1 MLSSVHVQ
9 CFFGQAGSGGL
20 WQVVV
25 VGGWDPIRVVL
36 VVLVDFIRVVL
47 VVLVDPIRLVQTE
60 AAALDTALV
69 H

>member
-1 MLSSVHVQ
+1 M
-9 CFFGQAGSGGL
+9 
-20 WQVVV
+20 V

-36 VVLVDFIRVVL
+36 V
-47 VVLVDPIRLVQTE
+47 DPIGVVQTE

>member
-1 MLSSVHVQ
+1 M
-9 CFFGQAGSGGL
+9 AGGG
-20 WQVVV
+20 
-25 VGGWDPIRVVL
+25 GGWDPIRVVL
-36 VVLVDFIRVVL
+36 VVLVVLVDFIR

>member
-1 MLSSVHVQ
+1 M
-9 CFFGQAGSGGL
+9 FFWVSRKWRTVAGGG
-20 WQVVV
+20 
-25 VGGWDPIRVVL
+25 GGWDPIRVVLVVL

>member
-1 MLSSVHVQ
+1 M
-9 CFFGQAGSGGL
+9 AGGG
-20 WQVVV
+20 
-25 VGGWDPIRVVL
+25 GGWDPIRVVL

>member
-1 MLSSVHVQ
+1 M
-9 CFFGQAGSGGL
+9 FFWVSRKWRTVAGGG
-20 WQVVV
+20 
-25 VGGWDPIRVVL
+25 GGWDPIRVVL

-60 AAALDTALV
+60 TAALDTALV